1 MSAVLDTVLD
11 AAAAVCLVVGALMSL
26 AAAIG
31 LVRFPDLLTRMHAGT
46 KPQVFGLLLMLT
58 AVALENRDPVM
69 IPLIL
74 LGWIF
79 QLLTVPVSAHM
90 VGRSTYRSKH
100 LNRNT
105 LTQDDL
111 QEVLN
116 RAGKSATESAAEG
129 TVENAAGSAAGSAP
143 GRAATAT
150 PAPSADGRRADGQQ
164 TDGSTGTR

>member
-58 AVALENRDPVM
+58 AVALENRQPVM
-69 IPLIL
+69 IPLIA

-90 VGRSTYRSKH
+90 VGRSTYRTKH
-100 LNRNT
+100 LNRTT

-111 QEVLN
+111 QKVLN
-116 RAGKSATESAAEG
+116 RAAEG
-129 TVENAAGSAAGSAP
+129 GAEGSAEGAAAGP
-143 GRAATAT
+143 
-150 PAPSADGRRADGQQ
+150 PVPSPDGRRADGQQ
-164 TDGSTGTR
+164 TDGSPGTR

>member
-1 MSAVLDTVLD
+1 MSAVLDTALD

-58 AVALENRDPVM
+58 AVALENRDPAM
-69 IPLIL
+69 IPLIV
-74 LGWIF
+74 LGWTF

-90 VGRSTYRSKH
+90 VGRSTYRTKH
-100 LNRNT
+100 LNRTT

-111 QEVLN
+111 QAVLN
-116 RAGKSATESAAEG
+116 RTGESTAGGTAEG
-129 TVENAAGSAAGSAP
+129 AAAVP
-143 GRAATAT
+143 
-150 PAPSADGRRADGQQ
+150 PAPSPDGRRADGQQ
-164 TDGSTGTR
+164 TDGTAGTR

>member
-1 MSAVLDTVLD
+1 MNAVLDTVLD
-11 AAAAVCLVVGALMSL
+11 AAAAVCLVLGALMSL

-46 KPQVFGLLLMLT
+46 KPQVFGLLLLLT

-69 IPLIL
+69 VPLIV
-74 LGWIF
+74 LGWVF

-90 VGRSTYRSKH
+90 VGRSTYRTKH
-100 LNRNT
+100 LNRAT

-116 RAGKSATESAAEG
+116 RTGERSAGERTAGEPAPAAPPAATPGAEG
-129 TVENAAGSAAGSAP
+129 QHT
-143 GRAATAT
+143 
-150 PAPSADGRRADGQQ
+150 DGQQ
-164 TDGSTGTR
+164 TDGSGRTR

>member
-69 IPLIL
+69 VPLIA

-90 VGRSTYRSKH
+90 VGRSTYRTKH
-100 LNRNT
+100 LNRTT

-111 QEVLN
+111 QKVLN
-116 RAGKSATESAAEG
+116 RGAEDGAEG
-129 TVENAAGSAAGSAP
+129 AGEGIVAGP
-143 GRAATAT
+143 
-150 PAPSADGRRADGQQ
+150 PAPSPDGRGADGQQ
-164 TDGSTGTR
+164 TDGAAGTR

>member
-1 MSAVLDTVLD
+1 MLDTVLD
-11 AAAAVCLVVGALMSL
+11 AAAAVCLVLGALMSL

-69 IPLIL
+69 IPLII
-74 LGWIF
+74 LGWVF

-90 VGRSTYRSKH
+90 VGRSTYRTKH
-100 LNRNT
+100 LNRAT

-116 RAGKSATESAAEG
+116 RAGEQDGGGQA
-129 TVENAAGSAAGSAP
+129 AAGATLTDAALTDPP
-143 GRAATAT
+143 G
-150 PAPSADGRRADGQQ
+150 ADGQHADGQQ
-164 TDGSTGTR
+164 TDGSGRTR

>member
-1 MSAVLDTVLD
+1 MLDTVLD
-11 AAAAVCLVVGALMSL
+11 AAAAVCLVLGALMSL

-46 KPQVFGLLLMLT
+46 KPQVFGLLLLLT

-69 IPLIL
+69 VPLIV
-74 LGWIF
+74 LGWVF

-90 VGRSTYRSKH
+90 VGRSTYRTKH
-100 LNRNT
+100 LNRAT

-116 RAGKSATESAAEG
+116 RTGERSADE
-129 TVENAAGSAAGSAP
+129 
-143 GRAATAT
+143 
-150 PAPSADGRRADGQQ
+150 PAPAAPPAADGRHAGGRHTDGQQ
-164 TDGSTGTR
+164 TDGSGPTR

>member
-11 AAAAVCLVVGALMSL
+11 AAAALCLVIGALMSL

-58 AVALENRDPVM
+58 AVALENREPVM
-69 IPLIL
+69 IPLII

-90 VGRSTYRSKH
+90 VGRSTYRTKH
-100 LNRNT
+100 LNRTT

-111 QEVLN
+111 QKVLN
-116 RAGKSATESAAEG
+116 RAAEGGAEGSAEGVAAEPP
-129 TVENAAGSAAGSAP
+129 VP
-143 GRAATAT
+143 GQ
-150 PAPSADGRRADGQQ
+150 DGRRADGQQ
-164 TDGSTGTR
+164 TDGSPGTR

>member
-1 MSAVLDTVLD
+1 MSPVLDTVLD
-11 AAAAVCLVVGALMSL
+11 AAAAVCLVLGALMSL

-69 IPLIL
+69 IPLII
-74 LGWIF
+74 LGWVF

-90 VGRSTYRSKH
+90 VGRSTYRTKH
-100 LNRNT
+100 LNRAT

-116 RAGKSATESAAEG
+116 RAGEQDGGGQA
-129 TVENAAGSAAGSAP
+129 AAGAALTDAALTDPP
-143 GRAATAT
+143 G
-150 PAPSADGRRADGQQ
+150 ADGQHADGQQ
-164 TDGSTGTR
+164 TDGSGRTR

>member
-1 MSAVLDTVLD
+1 MLDTVLD
-11 AAAAVCLVVGALMSL
+11 AAAAVCLVLGALMSL

-69 IPLIL
+69 IPLII
-74 LGWIF
+74 LGWVF

-90 VGRSTYRSKH
+90 VGRSTYRTKH
-100 LNRNT
+100 LNRAT

-116 RAGKSATESAAEG
+116 RAGEQDGGGQA
-129 TVENAAGSAAGSAP
+129 AAGAALTDAALTDAALTDPP
-143 GRAATAT
+143 G
-150 PAPSADGRRADGQQ
+150 ADGQHADGQQ
-164 TDGSTGTR
+164 TDGSGRTR

>member
-1 MSAVLDTVLD
+1 VSPVPDTVLD
-11 AAAAVCLVVGALMSL
+11 ALAAVCLVVGALMSL

-46 KPQVFGLLLMLT
+46 KPQVFGLLLLLT

-69 IPLIL
+69 VPLIA

-90 VGRSTYRSKH
+90 VGRSTYRTKH
-100 LNRNT
+100 LNRST

-111 QEVLN
+111 QEVLE
-116 RAGKSATESAAEG
+116 RVGEDGSPDLPVPGPPVPGPEAG
-129 TVENAAGSAAGSAP
+129 
-143 GRAATAT
+143 GRET
-150 PAPSADGRRADGQQ
+150 DVRQADGQQ
-164 TDGSTGTR
+164 ADGNSGRR

>member
-1 MSAVLDTVLD
+1 MSPVLDTVLD
-11 AAAAVCLVVGALMSL
+11 AAAAVCLVLGALMSL

-69 IPLIL
+69 IPLII
-74 LGWIF
+74 LGWVF

-90 VGRSTYRSKH
+90 VGRSTYRTKH
-100 LNRNT
+100 LNRAT

-116 RAGKSATESAAEG
+116 RAGERGGGEPAAAE
-129 TVENAAGSAAGSAP
+129 
-143 GRAATAT
+143 
-150 PAPSADGRRADGQQ
+150 PAPAEPALSDAALSDSILTEPPNADGQRADGQQ
-164 TDGSTGTR
+164 TDGSGRTR